1 MGFRRREMTPKA
13 SPEVTEILADS
24 GPLSHL
30 RFFSVPTQSD
40 ICLGSYSE
48 LLKGPSTSPGAT
60 FCLVLSLLYLF
71 VNYEPLAGSLAPVGA
86 WSWTHIPNLGWVAWC
101 SKILSVHLTLYR
113 IAYFFNICLLPRLIL
128 QKHISPSFLWVA
140 YWLFGFQS
148 F

>member
-1 MGFRRREMTPKA
+1 MTPKA

-86 WSWTHIPNLGWVAWC
+86 
-101 SKILSVHLTLYR
+101 
-113 IAYFFNICLLPRLIL
+113 
-128 QKHISPSFLWVA
+128 
-140 YWLFGFQS
+140 
-148 F
+148 